1 MILLYAF
8 LVILFEAISEA
19 LIKQSHPGSFIFKG
33 FIQWI
38 IAIGLFAVWFWLMQG
53 FDKYYVENWKLITGF
68 VFVRFMIFD
77 LVYNIT
83 FGNPLFYYGT
93 TKLYDRIM
101 AELGGWGWMVKGI
114 LGIMGIIFLLG
125 KS

>member
-1 MILLYAF
+1 MILFYAF
-8 LVILFEAISEA
+8 LFIVFEAITEA
-19 LIKQSHPGSFIFKG
+19 LIKQFHPGSFIFKWWV
-33 FIQWI
+33 QWI
-38 IAIGLFAVWFWLMQG
+38 IAIGLFLIWYFLMQG

-68 VFVRFMIFD
+68 IFVRFAVFD

-101 AELGGWGWMVKGI
+101 AELGGWGWMAKI
-114 LGIMGIIFLLG
+114 ICGIMGICFLLG
-125 KS
+125 YE